1 MQVQKLTHEVR
12 LQKWSEIIR
21 SCRSSGKPIKTWC
34 SENNIN
40 LKTYY
45 HWQKHVCQ
53 ATCRELS
60 LPQKATT
67 PVVSQPEGPV
77 FAELRRCGHRAG
89 GLDSAQPSM
98 LGDLSRAERI
108 YLACGYTDLRQS
120 IDGLAATV
128 QQRFH
133 LDPLRLSYPIT
144 TIPPKLATGDAATF
158 YRAGFPPT
166 ITSDLA
172 RPLLTLTLFL

>member
-21 SCRSSGKPIKTWC
+21 SCRNSGKPIKTWC

-77 FAELRRCGHRAG
+77 FAELRLPTPQTGTIALTIQRQDTQIH
-89 GLDSAQPSM
+89 
-98 LGDLSRAERI
+98 I
-108 YLACGYTDLRQS
+108 YHGAD
-120 IDGLAATV
+120 AATV
-128 QQRFH
+128 Q
-133 LDPLRLSYPIT
+133 
-144 TIPPKLATGDAATF
+144 AA
-158 YRAGFPPT
+158 
-166 ITSDLA
+166 
-172 RPLLTLTLFL
+172 LTALNHPC